1 MNLHLPARHDGTRE
15 TVNAGKRRVVI
26 IGANG
31 SGKSRFS
38 ECLISEMELSLI
50 HILYATGRNAVGSEV
65 R

>member
-31 SGKSRFS
+31 LRKEPLCRVP
-38 ECLISEMELSLI
+38 
-50 HILYATGRNAVGSEV
+50 HIGDGGEGVPHLGA
-65 R
+65 